1 MPDGS
6 LLSTTPTG
14 YATDGELVV
23 GDGVVVVGAGDVV
36 VVVLAKVVVVVPLAN
51 VVVVVPLASVVV
63 VVPLANVVVVVPL
76 ANVVVVVPL
85 ASVVVVVLD
94 FGGGPRL
101 IRVSSFAKFC
111 DTPDPIVVE
120 AICDPAVL
128 TDNDEL

>member
-23 GDGVVVVGAGDVV
+23 GDGVVVVGAGEVV

-76 ANVVVVVPL
+76 GNVVVVVPL
-85 ASVVVVVLD
+85 ASVVVVDL
-94 FGGGPRL
+94 GGGPRL
-101 IRVSSFAKFC
+101 IRVSSFAKFF
-111 DTPDPIVVE
+111 DTPDAMVVVPVG
-120 AICDPAVL
+120 DPAVL
-128 TDNDEL
+128 TDNDAL